1 MNDKLGK
8 DIFAGELK
16 KPIKTTDKIE
26 EGNYIRKTFIVKSKY
41 ADLINRK
48 AYWEMREIKDLL
60 NEILEAYFK
69 DKNIKPYPK

>member
-26 EGNYIRKTFIVKSKY
+26 EGNYIRKT
-41 ADLINRK
+41 L
-48 AYWEMREIKDLL
+48 
-60 NEILEAYFK
+60 
-69 DKNIKPYPK
+69 